1 MPDIFSDF
9 KMTLPVAQHEQIT
22 AFLRQQVQS
31 GALAAGA
38 RLPTTQE
45 LARRWG
51 VTVTVIQAAL
61 APLVREGL
69 LLRRP
74 RVGTVV
80 RERSPMLSRVG
91 LYRISDPTCEGADHF
106 SRRLAAVTAAQLAT
120 RGIATELFTDLR
132 PEDQRTAPWD
142 HLMQAIRTGRID
154 AVIGCESEARV
165 HPWLA
170 HLSVPS
176 VIYGAPGFAN
186 GLGHDTG
193 QFGRDGIACLA
204 ARGCRSAGLVS
215 VYPLDKTE
223 LDGSLSSSNDL
234 YHGFMD
240 AAASAGIT
248 TNPAWICTPP
258 HDTFL
263 PETRAER
270 FGYDG
275 IRAMWSGPQRP
286 EGLVV
291 FTDLAARGV
300 IMGLLSCLSDDQP
313 KPHLALHRN
322 SELGLFCPLPADFLD
337 VSLTDLAATLIDRL
351 ERQRQGETLTWMVM
365 PFMKHAAPLEV
376 PAV

>member
-1 MPDIFSDF
+1 MQDVFSEF
-9 KMTLPVAQHEQIT
+9 KVVQPIAQHEQIT
-22 AFLRQQVQS
+22 DFLRQQVQS

-38 RLPTTQE
+38 RLPTTQA

-61 APLVREGL
+61 SPLVREGL

-80 RERSPMLSRVG
+80 RERSPTLTRVG
-91 LYRISDPTCEGADHF
+91 LYRISDPTREGADHF
-106 SRRLAAVTAAQLAT
+106 SRRLAAVTAAQLGT

-170 HLSVPS
+170 HLAVPS
-176 VIYGAPGFAN
+176 VIYGAPGLPN
-186 GLGHDTG
+186 GMSHDTG
-193 QFGRDGIACLA
+193 QFGREAIACLA

-215 VYPLDKTE
+215 VFPSGKIE
-223 LDGSLSSSNDL
+223 QDGSASLSNDL
-234 YHGFMD
+234 YDEFM
-240 AAASAGIT
+240 AAAAAAGIAT
-248 TNPAWICTPP
+248 SPAWICTPP
-258 HDTFL
+258 KDVFM

-275 IRAMWSGPQRP
+275 IRAMWAAPKRPQ
-286 EGLVV
+286 GLVV

-313 KPHLALHRN
+313 KPHLVLHRN
-322 SELGLFCPLPADFLD
+322 SELGLFCPLPADYLD
-337 VSLTDLAATLIDRL
+337 VSLSELAATLIDRL
-351 ERQRQGETLTWMVM
+351 ERQRQGETLSWVQV
-365 PFMKHAAPLEV
+365 PFLTHAAQL
-376 PAV
+376 AG